1 MAKSLRSTIKK
12 HFRTVKKKTVS
23 SNATYQSNE
32 DKKAALLES
41 IVNAPKPER
50 PAGAVTGDSVMH
62 GDAMEVELTTK
73 NPAKIARKL
82 RERRLAKLKGQHKV
96 GGGGGKKSAPL
107 AGANQF
113 HKRKSKKKR

>member
-1 MAKSLRSTIKK
+1 MAKGLRSNRKK
-12 HFRTVKKKTVS
+12 HFRTLKRATVS
-23 SNATYQSNE
+23 SNPTYQSSE
-32 DKKAALLES
+32 DKKAVLLES

-50 PAGAVTGDSVMH
+50 TD
-62 GDAMEVELTTK
+62 DANAWMEEDVELELTTK

-82 RERRLAKLKGQHKV
+82 RERRLAKVKGQHKGV
-96 GGGGGKKSAPL
+96 SGKKSKPL

>member
-1 MAKSLRSTIKK
+1 MAKSLRSKIKR
-12 HFRTVKKKTVS
+12 HFRKVKGKTVS
-23 SNATYQSNE
+23 SNPTYQSTE
-32 DKKAALLES
+32 EKKAALLES

-50 PAGAVTGDSVMH
+50 PDGAMTGDAVM
-62 GDAMEVELTTK
+62 DDDMEVELTTK

-96 GGGGGKKSAPL
+96 GSSSGKKSNPL

-113 HKRKSKKKR
+113 HKRKSKKRR